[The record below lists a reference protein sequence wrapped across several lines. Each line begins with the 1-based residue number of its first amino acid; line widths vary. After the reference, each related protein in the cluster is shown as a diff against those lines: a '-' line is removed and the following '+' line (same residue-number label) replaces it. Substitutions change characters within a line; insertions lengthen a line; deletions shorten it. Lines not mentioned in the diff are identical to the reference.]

1 MRHLDKLF
9 ILLTLS
15 IFTFNSAFAFVSG
28 RIDYQIPI
36 DYTKL
41 NKDELEERADFYY
54 AVAIKTDKLT
64 SDTTY
69 ALILYNV
76 LSEKEPNNITY
87 LVRLGNLYDML
98 DKDRYAKGNYFHAIG
113 INPQLPEPFFCLAEF
128 YYKRELYRKALKFY
142 KLAYEKGYNTH
153 YQTLY
158 KMGDIYQKFGDTEN
172 AIKYLQ
178 SALEFENSTD
188 LNEKLYKIQ
197 NEHNVNKEYYK

>member
-15 IFTFNSAFAFVSG
+15 IFIFNSAFASVSG

-54 AVAIKTDKLT
+54 AAAIKTDTLS

-76 LSEKEPNNITY
+76 LSEKEPNNIKY
-87 LVRLGNLYDML
+87 LIRLGNLYDIIG
-98 DKDRYAKGNYFHAIG
+98 KDRYAKGNYFHAIG
-113 INPQLPEPFFCLAEF
+113 INPQAPESFFNLAEF
-128 YYKRELYRKALKFY
+128 YYKRELYKKALKFY

-158 KMGDIYQKFGDTEN
+158 KIGDIYQKFGDTKN

-178 SALEFENSTD
+178 VVSELEYNTD

-197 NEHNVNKEYYK
+197 NEHNTNKEYYK

>member
-9 ILLTLS
+9 ILLTLL
-15 IFTFNSAFAFVSG
+15 IFIFNSALASVSG
-28 RIDYQIPI
+28 KIDYQIPI

-54 AVAIKTDKLT
+54 AAAIKTDTLS

-76 LSEKEPNNITY
+76 LSEKEPNNIKY
-87 LVRLGNLYDML
+87 LIRLGNLYDIIG
-98 DKDRYAKGNYFHAIG
+98 KDRYAKGNYFHAIG
-113 INPQLPEPFFCLAEF
+113 INPQAPESFFSLAEF
-128 YYKRELYRKALKFY
+128 YYKRELYKKALKFY

-158 KMGDIYQKFGDTEN
+158 KIGDIYQKFGDTKN

-178 SALEFENSTD
+178 VVSELEYNTD

-197 NEHNVNKEYYK
+197 NEHNTNKEYYK